1 MFIEETMQ
9 AKRQWSDAIK
19 VLKEIK
25 MLNQESI
32 PSQNIFKTEE
42 DVLSHIKKNWEMY
55 CQQTCAARN
64 IETNFWRVWYQVEI
78 WIYIK
83 KMKSTGK

>member
-1 MFIEETMQ
+1 MQ

-32 PSQNIFKTEE
+32 PNQNIFKTEE
-42 DVLSHIKKNWEMY
+42 DVLSHIKKN
-55 CQQTCAARN
+55 
-64 IETNFWRVWYQVEI
+64 
-78 WIYIK
+78 
-83 KMKSTGK
+83 